1 VEIIGSFLLKRSAV
15 MTQRNALV
23 RSGWGVSLLALSF
36 LALFILGLA
45 QPNRAA
51 AEDKDLSGLV
61 AKVDPCVVTIRMQH
75 STGSGFVVDAGGIL
89 ITNYHVIEG
98 AKEAVAIFPDKS
110 KYLIKGFYV
119 IKPKWDIAILRIEPQ
134 QGKTLHALSLA
145 KELPGKGQRVFAF
158 GAPLG
163 MSASVSEG
171 IVAALRTGD
180 EISEILS
187 QGGDKDVFNDIL
199 GYDKKTQWIQT
210 TSPISPGNSGG
221 PLVNADGEVLGI
233 NTWQSRIGQNLNFTI
248 SALHVQELYKQ
259 KGTEVHPLS
268 ALPKPREHE
277 EEGDDGG
284 KTLATWKKMNRLK
297 IELSK
302 KIAPVEKRLAT
313 IVPTDPRNPIKGLS
327 GRMKLKATHYHAL
340 GEIYA
345 DFSQKVKALKMADV
359 DPKVVGLSYVETE
372 LTQKIS
378 ELCEEG
384 SAAAKAGSAEQFL
397 ADEDA
402 YHQGVGEAMSKMR
415 SKHNL
420 LRLELT
426 ATYHKEFPTIEETAK
441 EVAADETAAA
451 KEVAG
456 DESGT
461 AKEPASDESG
471 TAKAKAKGQDDKDRS
486 AMRTWTDTSGS
497 FHVEAKFRDV
507 KDGKARLERA
517 NGQVIS
523 VPMAKLSDADRQF
536 IGEEK

>member
-1 VEIIGSFLLKRSAV
+1 

-23 RSGWGVSLLALSF
+23 RSGWSVPFLTFLF
-36 LALFILGLA
+36 LALFFIGLA
-45 QPNRAA
+45 QPNCAA
-51 AEDKDLSGLV
+51 AEEKDLSGLV
-61 AKVDPCVVTIRMQH
+61 AKVDPCVVTIRMAH
-75 STGSGFVVDAGGIL
+75 SSGSGFVVDADGIL

-110 KYLIKGFYV
+110 KYLIKGFFV
-119 IKPKWDIAILRIEPQ
+119 VKPKWDIAILKIEPQ
-134 QGKTLHALSLA
+134 EGKTLRVLSFS
-145 KELPGKGQRVFAF
+145 KGLPAKGQRVFAF

-163 MSASVSEG
+163 MSGSVSEG

-180 EISEILS
+180 ELSETLG
-187 QGGDKDVFNDIL
+187 QMGDTHAFDDNT

-221 PLVNADGEVLGI
+221 PLVNADGEILGI
-233 NTWQSRIGQNLNFTI
+233 NTWQFRLGQNLNFTI
-248 SALHVQELYKQ
+248 AASHVQELLKD
-259 KGTEVHPLS
+259 KGAEVHPLS

-284 KTLATWKKMNRLK
+284 KTLARWKQMNRMK

-302 KIAPVEKRLAT
+302 KIAPVEKKLAS

-327 GRMKLKATHYHAL
+327 GRMKLKATQYHTL
-340 GEIYA
+340 GEIYS

-359 DPKVVGLSYVETE
+359 DPKVVALAYVETE

-378 ELCEEG
+378 ELCEET

-402 YHQGVGEAMSKMR
+402 YQQGVAEAMSKMR

-426 ATYHKEFPTIEETAK
+426 ATYHKDFPTIEETAK
-441 EVAADETAAA
+441 EVAADESDST
-451 KEVAG
+451 ERTEG
-456 DESGT
+456 GESGT
-461 AKEPASDESG
+461 AKSKTKPQGDN
-471 TAKAKAKGQDDKDRS
+471 DRA
-486 AMRTWTDTSGS
+486 AMRTWTDISGA
-497 FHVEAKFRDV
+497 FHVEAKFRGV
-507 KDGKARLERA
+507 KDGKVMLERA

-523 VPMAKLSDADRQF
+523 VPMAKLSDADKQF